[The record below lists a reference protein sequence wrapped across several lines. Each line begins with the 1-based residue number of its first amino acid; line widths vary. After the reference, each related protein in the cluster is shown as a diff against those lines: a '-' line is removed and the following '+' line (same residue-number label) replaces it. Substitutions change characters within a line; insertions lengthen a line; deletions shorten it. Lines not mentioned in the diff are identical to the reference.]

1 MGDNKKQLNY
11 KWLENSL
18 KGIENQLKKANQL
31 KRLEIETNLLI
42 KKEINHEEVILTE
55 LNEVL
60 QDE

>member
-1 MGDNKKQLNY
+1 MGDYEKQLNY

-31 KRLEIETNLLI
+31 KRLEIESNLLI